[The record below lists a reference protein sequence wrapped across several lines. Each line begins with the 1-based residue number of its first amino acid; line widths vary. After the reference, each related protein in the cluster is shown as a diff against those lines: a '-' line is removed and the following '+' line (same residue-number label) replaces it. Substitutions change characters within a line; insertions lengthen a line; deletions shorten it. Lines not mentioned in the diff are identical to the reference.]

1 MATAVIDEA
10 LRNSVAVGG
19 NPDHTAILD
28 NFPWGNC
35 DKPQQLGALVLA
47 SEGCRDAAL
56 AYETPFISGKDSL
69 NNDYRVGDT
78 SHSIPPTM
86 LISALAIVPDVR
98 AACSMDLK
106 APGHTLILLGE
117 TTADLGGSHVARLT
131 GATGLTV
138 PPVDLERA
146 PRLLA
151 ALHALIA
158 DGRLAA
164 CHDLS
169 EGGLGVA
176 AAEMAFAGDVGARLD
191 LSVIPTAGSLDM
203 GRRLFAESPTRFLL
217 AVEPDQLAAV
227 EAGLAKFPHARV
239 GETTDS
245 HQLVVDDGANNV
257 LRLDLEALR
266 TAFTAPLDLDAES
279 VEAGGAS

>member
-1 MATAVIDEA
+1 
-10 LRNSVAVGG
+10 
-19 NPDHTAILD
+19 
-28 NFPWGNC
+28 
-35 DKPQQLGALVLA
+35 
-47 SEGCRDAAL
+47 
-56 AYETPFISGKDSL
+56 
-69 NNDYRVGDT
+69 
-78 SHSIPPTM
+78 
-86 LISALAIVPDVR
+86 
-98 AACSMDLK
+98 MDLK

-117 TTADLGGSHVARLT
+117 TTADLGGSHLARLS
-131 GATGLTV
+131 GAIGLTV
-138 PPVDLERA
+138 PAVDLERA

-151 ALHALIA
+151 ALHGLIA

-191 LSVIPTAGSLDM
+191 LSAIPTAGALDL

-227 EAGLAKFPHARV
+227 EAGLANFPHARV

-245 HQLVVDDGANNV
+245 RQLVVHDGADNV
-257 LRLDLEALR
+257 VRLDLEALR